1 VADCI
6 AHEAAIRKNDLAEKK
21 IASLYFGGGTPSVLN
36 ETELK
41 NIFSAI
47 RNNYEPDEK
56 AEITF
61 EVNPDDIN
69 KQSLKLWKDCGINR
83 LSIGLQSFN
92 DEELKWMNRAHTAA
106 QSTDCVKMAQDMG
119 FDNITIDLIYGSKF
133 QSLQSWEQTLKLAID
148 LNVPHISSYNL
159 TIEEKTALG
168 VKHKQGEEQAVD
180 DDLSSRQ
187 FLMMSEMLEE
197 AGFIH
202 YEISNFG
209 KKDFFAVHNSNYW
222 LGHYYIGLGPSAH
235 SYNGRERQWNVR
247 SNQLYMQRILSGER
261 FYETETLTPE
271 NKYNE
276 YVLTR
281 LRTIWGCNVNEME
294 KLFGKKFSDH
304 FLQEISAKKN
314 FIIEKN
320 GVFTLNKEGK
330 LLADGIASDLFA

>member
-1 VADCI
+1 
-6 AHEAAIRKNDLAEKK
+6 
-21 IASLYFGGGTPSVLN
+21 
-36 ETELK
+36 
-41 NIFSAI
+41 
-47 RNNYEPDEK
+47 
-56 AEITF
+56 
-61 EVNPDDIN
+61 
-69 KQSLKLWKDCGINR
+69 
-83 LSIGLQSFN
+83 
-92 DEELKWMNRAHTAA
+92 
-106 QSTDCVKMAQDMG
+106 
-119 FDNITIDLIYGSKF
+119 
-133 QSLQSWEQTLKLAID
+133 
-148 LNVPHISSYNL
+148 
-159 TIEEKTALG
+159 
-168 VKHKQGEEQAVD
+168 VD